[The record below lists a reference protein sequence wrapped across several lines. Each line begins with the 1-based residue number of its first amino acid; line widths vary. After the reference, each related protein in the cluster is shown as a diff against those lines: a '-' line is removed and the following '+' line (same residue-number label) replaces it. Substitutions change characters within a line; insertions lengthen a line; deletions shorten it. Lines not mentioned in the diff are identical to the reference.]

1 MAAQLENNRIFEKAI
16 VILKKELSPLEYV
29 KFLEVITPKVGN
41 AAKEIRVL
49 RNAESESDFL
59 NRMKK
64 KGVRVR

>member
-1 MAAQLENNRIFEKAI
+1 
-16 VILKKELSPLEYV
+16 LKKELSPLEYV

-49 RNAESESDFL
+49 RNADSKSDFL